1 MQTNPSEK
9 PVVAVCGAE
18 ARVYGPV
25 NEFNRR
31 PLWNIKQFAHHG
43 AAVLYAQEYEDDKSS
58 KGTGK

>member
-1 MQTNPSEK
+1 MQSNPSEK

-31 PLWNIKQFAHHG
+31 PLWQVKHFQHHG
-43 AAVLYAQEYEDDKSS
+43 AAILFAQEYEDDKPRS
-58 KGTGK
+58 K